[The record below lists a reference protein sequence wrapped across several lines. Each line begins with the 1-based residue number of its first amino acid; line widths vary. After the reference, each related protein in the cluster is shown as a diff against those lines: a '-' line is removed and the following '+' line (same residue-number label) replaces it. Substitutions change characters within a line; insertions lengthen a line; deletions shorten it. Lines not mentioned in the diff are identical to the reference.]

1 MNYDS
6 ERSKMV
12 GLRMGRMGRR
22 FTLNP
27 ILFAR
32 EEQELR
38 RQSLAQLKLSYYPLA
53 SAFLQLQKRSI
64 KCFIAIAETKYK
76 KP

>member
-38 RQSLAQLKLSYYPLA
+38 RQSLAQLKLSYYPVNA
-53 SAFLQLQKRSI
+53 HQ
-64 KCFIAIAETKYK
+64 YK
-76 KP
+76 NGNIS